1 MVGVHQTVAEWEE
14 VILPPAKAKR
24 YGSAGEGV
32 PPEDAAEVTP
42 PATAPKL
49 KRYYSTGEEVSA
61 EDLALVER
69 AEKHLFGAVV
79 GGEGWEW
86 RGEGEEGGGVKVE
99 WDDEVVWEM
108 EKMGEKRGLL
118 SWIKGLVCGTEAA
131 AKEDE
136 EERASTTD
144 WLGRPPL
151 PPLTGPVDDEAA
163 ASKFV
168 WKAPEVVEMEKRRF
182 LTLTHFD
189 GKSPADFELH
199 GLQRVGVGAVTN
211 VFFANFVSRYA
222 GVHSLFVS
230 FNRGKSIWD
239 GFRIYI
245 PDTNYT

>member
-1 MVGVHQTVAEWEE
+1 MAEWEE
-14 VILPPAKAKR
+14 VSLPPAEAKR
-24 YGSAGEGV
+24 YDGTGQEV
-32 PPEDAAEVTP
+32 PPEDAAEVIP
-42 PATAPKL
+42 PPTTPKL

-69 AEKHLFGAVV
+69 VEKHLFGAVV

-108 EKMGEKRGLL
+108 EKVEEKQGLL

-131 AKEDE
+131 VKEE

-151 PPLTGPVDDEAA
+151 PPLTGPVDDEVA

-189 GKSPADFELH
+189 GKSPADFALH
-199 GLQRVGVGAVTN
+199 AVPRVV
-211 VFFANFVSRYA
+211 
-222 GVHSLFVS
+222 
-230 FNRGKSIWD
+230 
-239 GFRIYI
+239 
-245 PDTNYT
+245 